1 MKKIFLGLGICLML
15 LIVIGVFAA
24 AADAVQADENSEI
37 NSGLKNIKEVT
48 DKYVKSFVDKRGIQE
63 KEISNISEVDFDSLP
78 KEVNIKNV
86 GEHNLAIYEV
96 DYKEQEQEK
105 NVFVV
110 TYSVDKLKKQ
120 GDLIIA
126 HDTREILN
134 FGFSG
139 ESSGSE
145 FLKTATGVES
155 SPEKGYVMMRKGS
168 ITGIST
174 NLEVLNSGNN
184 GIEIIIYKNGE
195 EINFRNSLNALQGV
209 QKDYDTQSRD
219 NIKFEQGDIISVKLI
234 ADREI
239 SWKDVIT
246 IVEITNYS

>member
-1 MKKIFLGLGICLML
+1 
-15 LIVIGVFAA
+15 
-24 AADAVQADENSEI
+24 
-37 NSGLKNIKEVT
+37 
-48 DKYVKSFVDKRGIQE
+48 
-63 KEISNISEVDFDSLP
+63 
-78 KEVNIKNV
+78 
-86 GEHNLAIYEV
+86 
-96 DYKEQEQEK
+96 
-105 NVFVV
+105 
-110 TYSVDKLKKQ
+110 
-120 GDLIIA
+120 
-126 HDTREILN
+126 
-134 FGFSG
+134 
-139 ESSGSE
+139 
-145 FLKTATGVES
+145 
-155 SPEKGYVMMRKGS
+155 MMRKGS